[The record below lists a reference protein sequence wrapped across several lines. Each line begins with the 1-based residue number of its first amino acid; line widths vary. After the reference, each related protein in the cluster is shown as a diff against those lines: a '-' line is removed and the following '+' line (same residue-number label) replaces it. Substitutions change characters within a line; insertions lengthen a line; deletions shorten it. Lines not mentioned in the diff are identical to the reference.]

1 MTELEI
7 DLRELAMIVEDDE
20 DLAAIFSEAL
30 QNANYR
36 VELIRDGLTA
46 QRRLIQVEPR
56 LVVLD
61 MHLPYVSGGEILE
74 QIRADVR
81 LKHTTVVVAT
91 ADARMGEAFTDSA
104 DFVLI
109 KPITFRQLRDL
120 TARLHK
126 I

>member
-1 MTELEI
+1 MIELPKMK
-7 DLRELAMIVEDDE
+7 ELAIVVEDDE

-30 QNANYR
+30 QKANYE
-36 VELIRDGLTA
+36 VETIRDGLSA
-46 QRRLIQVEPR
+46 QRRIIHVEPY

-61 MHLPYVSGGEILE
+61 MHIPYVSGAEILQ

-81 LKHTTVVVAT
+81 LKRTTVVIAT
-91 ADARMGEAFTDSA
+91 ADARIGEAFTDVA

-109 KPITFRQLRDL
+109 KPITFTQLRDL
-120 TARLHK
+120 TARLHR